1 MKVYPMNY
9 DVFNG
14 DADGIIALLQL
25 QFANPISSVK
35 VTGVKRDIS
44 LLKQVTESSNE
55 DEPEGDVDVIRVLDI
70 SMEKNKAALNE
81 LLAQGSKVTYI
92 DHHRAGDIPEHDNL
106 DAHIDLDANTCT
118 ALIVDK
124 LLDGQ
129 FHEWAIC
136 AAFGDNLIAKATELA
151 ISAGLNDTERADLE
165 TLGTL
170 INYNS
175 YGSHIDDLHFH
186 PSALFELLL
195 AYSSPFDAIKDVDS
209 PYYILQKLYN
219 QDHVKAVNTK
229 AFYDTDLLIAFELP
243 DDTWAR
249 RISGVFGNEL
259 ANINPD
265 KAHAIFTINTDNT
278 YTVSLRAPLTN
289 KQGAGDI
296 CSQFATG
303 GGRAAAAGVNALPK
317 AQINDFLGA
326 VEKYYR

>member
-1 MKVYPMNY
+1 MNY

-25 QFANPISSVK
+25 QLANPVPSVK

-44 LLKQVTESSNE
+44 LLKQVTESNNE
-55 DEPEGDVDVIRVLDI
+55 NDGDVDAIRVLDI
-70 SMEKNKAALNE
+70 SMEKNKTALIE
-81 LLAQGSKVTYI
+81 LLAKGNKVTYI
-92 DHHRAGDIPEHDNL
+92 DHHRSGDIPEDDNL

-151 ISAGLNDTERADLE
+151 IAAGLNDTERTDLE

-170 INYNS
+170 INYNG

-195 AYSSPFDAIKDVDS
+195 AYPSPFDAIRDVES
-209 PYYILQKLYN
+209 PFYILQKLYS
-219 QDHVKAVNTK
+219 QDHVKAVETK
-229 AFYDTDLLIAFELP
+229 AFYDTELVTGFELP

-259 ANINPD
+259 ANLSPD

-278 YTVSLRAPLTN
+278 YTVSLRAPLSN

-317 AQINDFLGA
+317 DQINDFLTV
-326 VEKYYR
+326 VENYYR